1 MDFNKI
7 PKLLSESVSI
17 GFSKI
22 GFFFGFAA
30 GANQTAFVIPP
41 EVAKKS
47 SRCSRKRWGSMRANL
62 AQSISRITKPASK
75 APSNRGEPVVPAFF
89 MSYALAFITHADNFK
104 IASD

>member
-41 EVAKKS
+41 EVAKGLIEVLQKTVGQYES
-47 SRCSRKRWGSMRANL
+47 QFGPIDISNNQTGI
-62 AQSISRITKPASK
+62 QSPIQPR
-75 APSNRGEPVVPAFF
+75 
-89 MSYALAFITHADNFK
+89 
-104 IASD
+104 